1 MTQNTTFYK
10 EGILT
15 NMRVNASSSAS
26 NDTPAQTDTPSPGLS
41 QLYILLTTLFFS
53 IIIFAGLFG
62 NSLVIA
68 TLTRWRE
75 MRTPCNLLIAN
86 ICAADLGVC
95 VFAAPLRIIENYRG
109 WIFGDV
115 MCFILT
121 PLQDVFVV
129 VSVITH
135 TMIALER
142 HRAIVSPFK
151 RKMTLKRVKTSVVV
165 IWIASYLTAG
175 VPMAVFLK
183 NKLYDIGYYFCF
195 PVFSNDNY
203 RIAYEMYLVVVFIAL
218 PLVIQCA
225 AYFDVIRELRG
236 KDEIQS
242 RRNSFQPNCS
252 QRKSFTDRARQKK
265 HLLRMLIVLMLAFQV
280 CYLPRGVIMLM
291 QEFTPETTSRPDFLY
306 VELITLAMYYLKH
319 VINPFILWAMSNDF
333 RTGCVSVCSADDS
346 HLSFMRGSRYSTSYR
361 VKSQNKRLRNYSL
374 EK

>member
-1 MTQNTTFYK
+1 M
-10 EGILT
+10 
-15 NMRVNASSSAS
+15 A
-26 NDTPAQTDTPSPGLS
+26 TP
-41 QLYILLTTLFFS
+41 
-53 IIIFAGLFG
+53 
-62 NSLVIA
+62 
-68 TLTRWRE
+68 TRWRV
-75 MRTPCNLLIAN
+75 MRTPCNLLIAD

-135 TMIALER
+135 TVIALER
-142 HRAIVSPFK
+142 HHAIVSPFK
-151 RKMTLKRVKTSVVV
+151 RKMTVKRVKTSVVM

-175 VPMAVFLK
+175 VPMAIFLK
-183 NKLYDIGYYFCF
+183 NQLYDIGYYFCF
-195 PVFSNDNY
+195 PVFSDDYY

-242 RRNSFQPNCS
+242 SSS

-265 HLLRMLIVLMLAFQV
+265 HLLRMLIVRMLASQV

-291 QEFTPETTSRPDFLY
+291 QEFTPETTSKPEFLY

-319 VINPFILWAMSNDF
+319 VINPFILWAMGNDF
-333 RTGCVSVCSADDS
+333 RAGCVSVCSADDS
-346 HLSFMRGSRYSTSYR
+346 HLSFIRGSCYSTSYR
-361 VKSQNKRLRNYSL
+361 VKSQNKRLRNCSL

>member
-1 MTQNTTFYK
+1 
-10 EGILT
+10 
-15 NMRVNASSSAS
+15 
-26 NDTPAQTDTPSPGLS
+26 
-41 QLYILLTTLFFS
+41 
-53 IIIFAGLFG
+53 
-62 NSLVIA
+62 
-68 TLTRWRE
+68 
-75 MRTPCNLLIAN
+75 MRTPCNLLITN

-115 MCFILT
+115 MCYILT

-135 TMIALER
+135 TVIALER

-175 VPMAVFLK
+175 VPMAIFLK

-225 AYFDVIRELRG
+225 AYVDVIRELRG

-242 RRNSFQPNCS
+242 RCNSFQPNSS
-252 QRKSFTDRARQKK
+252 QRKRFTDRARQKK

-291 QEFTPETTSRPDFLY
+291 QEFTPETTSKPDFLY

-333 RTGCVSVCSADDS
+333 RAGCVSVCSADDS

-361 VKSQNKRLRNYSL
+361 VKSQNKRMRNYSL